1 MQQNLLSSGINCLY
15 IHSVKDIDTFGD
27 LNSSVFHILAYDGGP
42 ITMHTI
48 NRSQMSSDIKRL
60 ERSFISKDSLFC

>member
-1 MQQNLLSSGINCLY
+1 M
-15 IHSVKDIDTFGD
+15 KDIDTFGD

-48 NRSQMSSDIKRL
+48 NRAQVSSDIKRL
-60 ERSFISKDSLFC
+60 ERSCISKDSLCF